1 MSGNAY
7 AEKFELK
14 NCKYT
19 GEGNPTYYLEI
30 TIDEKQNLVYV
41 KKIDNKKL
49 HVKVVIFNPYFPLE
63 NEYHAQETPTY
74 SINYSLLH
82 RNLH

>member
-1 MSGNAY
+1 MVRFVEDQTMQTFA
-7 AEKFELK
+7 FRELQLSLK
-14 NCKYT
+14 LLNFFYHYT
-19 GEGNPTYYLEI
+19 NT
-30 TIDEKQNLVYV
+30 TRV
-41 KKIDNKKL
+41 

-63 NEYHAQETPTY
+63 NEYHAQATPEY